1 MPTTPHAATAYPEED
16 LYIKSP
22 AETEAL
28 IRAEIEEIRD
38 AHTRENR
45 TVVEM
50 YQKLTGLGTTR
61 ASEQTAEDPPP
72 ADPPP
77 ADQASEAPTAP

>member
-22 AETEAL
+22 EETRDL
-28 IRAEIEEIRD
+28 YLAEIEEMRA
-38 AHTRENR
+38 AHARENR
-45 TVVEM
+45 TVAEQ
-50 YQKLTGLGTTR
+50 YEKLTGLDTTR

-77 ADQASEAPTAP
+77 ADPASEAPAAP